1 VDEGGPPDLRSPHH
15 APDRLKD
22 IFVVFNPHS
31 GKGRGA
37 QFVAPVLDALRGA
50 GREVSHALTARAGE
64 ETELAL
70 KAAAE
75 GYGTIVAVG
84 GDGTWSNV
92 GNGILRSGR
101 RARLGLVPG
110 GTGCDLAK
118 SLGIPARDVRGC
130 ARIILDG
137 HARAIDV
144 GRVEE
149 RFFLNIAGFGYDVA
163 VLEDSWS
170 VRYLEGDLLYLYCAL
185 RQLGTFPGFPVSL
198 ARDGEAPRESELLML
213 IFANARVFGGGF
225 RVAPHAELADG
236 ELDAIAF
243 GNMGLWARLGIMQK
257 LRAGTHL
264 RSRHLEASR
273 GRAFRL
279 RFPQPPAY
287 ETDGEWNRA
296 VSSEVRVE
304 AVPRALDVL
313 APAEA

>member
-1 VDEGGPPDLRSPHH
+1 
-15 APDRLKD
+15 
-22 IFVVFNPHS
+22 
-31 GKGRGA
+31 
-37 QFVAPVLDALRGA
+37 VAPVLDALRGS
-50 GREVSHALTARAGE
+50 GREIAHALTTRAGE
-64 ETELAL
+64 EAELAAR
-70 KAAAE
+70 AAAE

-92 GNGILRSGR
+92 GNAILRSGR

-118 SLGIPARDVRGC
+118 SLGIPPRDVRAC

-137 HARAIDV
+137 HVRTIDV
-144 GRVEE
+144 GRIED
-149 RFFLNIAGFGYDVA
+149 RYFLNIAGFGYDVA

-185 RQLGTFPGFPVSL
+185 RQLGTFPGFRVSV
-198 ARDGEAPRESELLML
+198 ARDGEAARDSEMLML

-225 RVAPHAELADG
+225 RIAPQADLADG
-236 ELDAIAF
+236 ELDVLAF
-243 GNMGLWARLGIMQK
+243 ANMGVWARLGIMQK

-264 RSRHLEASR
+264 SSRHLEASK

-296 VSSEVRVE
+296 ASSDVRVE
-304 AVPRALDVL
+304 ALPRALDVL
-313 APAEA
+313 APAGA